1 MTESAQFFNL
11 SSKAHPLREDLYN
24 ELHIRP
30 FHRLATPQQIS
41 HLAFRAQ
48 SHEKRQAFALL
59 CELCQRYDIPRPDP
73 EAGGVLLDFGDFA
86 LQWERHV
93 EFYSITIMHPGG
105 PEAELFEP
113 PALTQLAS
121 DWLAK
126 QPGEVVAAF
135 HLAVTDDPVAVTE
148 GALLRHF
155 DGHPVSIS
163 ETARGNATLYTAF
176 RLHPDGFGRFLVRNQ
191 GMPDEQMGRLC
202 RRLTEME
209 TYRLFAM
216 LALPRAKQIAPQLV
230 EMDQQMARLLT
241 GLSGINSVEEEREL
255 LLKLS
260 QQASRLETWRAE
272 TNRSF
277 SGARAYHE
285 MIQDRLER
293 IAENK
298 VTCNST
304 LGEFMCRR
312 LDPALRT
319 CASVHQMMEDLSTR
333 IERASELLRTRI
345 NLTLQEQNCSLLAS
359 MDRRSHLQFR
369 LQETVEGLSVV
380 AISYYLVG
388 LLKYLLDGLPL
399 KQWGLSKG
407 VLLAFTLPVVLGVVL
422 LLTKHI
428 KRRLIKQPD
437 A

>member
-1 MTESAQFFNL
+1 MTSNKQF
-11 SSKAHPLREDLYN
+11 SDISCKPHSLRAALYD

-30 FHRLATPQQIS
+30 FHSVCTPNQIS

-48 SHEKRQAFALL
+48 KKEKGRAFELL
-59 CELCQRYDIPRPDP
+59 CELCQSYNIPKPDHK
-73 EAGGVLLDFGDFA
+73 AGGVLLDFGDFT
-86 LQWERHV
+86 LQWESHV
-93 EFYSITIMHPGG
+93 EFYSITIMRPCAVTGD
-105 PEAELFEP
+105 LFEQ
-113 PALTQLAS
+113 PAIAQLS
-121 DWLAK
+121 DDWLAK

-135 HLAVTDDPVAVTE
+135 HLAVTDDQSAVAAD
-148 GALLRHF
+148 GLARHF
-155 DGHPVSIS
+155 ESYPVSIS
-163 ETARGNATLYTAF
+163 QAAQETATLYTAF
-176 RLHPDGFGRFLVRNQ
+176 RLHHDGFGRFLVQNQ
-191 GMPDEQMGRLC
+191 GMPDEQMGRLT

-216 LALPRAKQIAPQLV
+216 LALPLAKQIAPQLV
-230 EMDQQMARLLT
+230 EMDQQMASILA
-241 GLSGINSVEEEREL
+241 GLSEINSVEEEREL

-277 SGARAYHE
+277 SGAKAYHE

-319 CASVHQMMEDLSTR
+319 CASVHTMMEDLSTR
-333 IERASELLRTRI
+333 IERASDLLRTRI
-345 NLTLQEQNCSLLAS
+345 NLTLQEQNRSLLAS
-359 MDRRSHLQFR
+359 MDRRSQLQFR

-388 LLKYLLDGLPL
+388 LIKYLLEGLPL
-399 KQWGLSKG
+399 QQWGLSKG
-407 VLLAFTLPVVLGVVL
+407 VLLAAIIPVVLGGVL
-422 LLTKHI
+422 LLTKQI
-428 KRRLIKQPD
+428 KRRLIKQPEQ
-437 A
+437 